1 MNRREIGLAFAAAV
15 GLAAGCGHTHTVE
28 NTTPPPEESAATH
41 PSKSAHPGGGT
52 GAPVATSADALLAP
66 GGAAE
71 IRRKLKEDGFLEH
84 DDASLEA
91 GLRKFQAKH
100 DLPETG
106 IPDHATV
113 AKLGLDPNK
122 VFRQAEKPQ
131 N

>member
-1 MNRREIGLAFAAAV
+1 MSRPGIVVAV
-15 GLAAGCGHTHTVE
+15 IAVLGVAAGCGHTHTVE
-28 NTTPPPEESAATH
+28 NTAPAAPEESPATH
-41 PSKSAHPGGGT
+41 PSKSAHPGAGT

-71 IRRKLKEDGFLEH
+71 IRRKLKEDGFLEQ
-84 DDASLEA
+84 DGGSLEA
-91 GLRKFQAKH
+91 ALRKFQAKH

-106 IPDHATV
+106 VPDHATV

-122 VFRQAEKPQ
+122 IFRQAQ